1 MELNWYFIIA
11 VGLLTLNAF
20 LYTQSVIKEKEDGWK
35 AMLFGGVTA
44 YLCFFVLMYK
54 MSNFNQLRGVSMG
67 KIVNRGRTDTKKG
80 LVKKKPVTTKEVK

>member
-20 LYTQSVIKEKEDGWK
+20 LYTQSVIKEKAEGWK

-54 MSNFNQLRGVSMG
+54 MSNFN
-67 KIVNRGRTDTKKG
+67 
-80 LVKKKPVTTKEVK
+80 

>member
-1 MELNWYFIIA
+1 MNWYFIIA

-20 LYTQSVIKEKEDGWK
+20 LYTQSLIKDKQHGWK

-54 MSNFNQLRGVSMG
+54 MSNFN
-67 KIVNRGRTDTKKG
+67 
-80 LVKKKPVTTKEVK
+80 

>member
-20 LYTQSVIKEKEDGWK
+20 LYTQSVIKEKEVGWK

-54 MSNFNQLRGVSMG
+54 MSNFN
-67 KIVNRGRTDTKKG
+67 
-80 LVKKKPVTTKEVK
+80 